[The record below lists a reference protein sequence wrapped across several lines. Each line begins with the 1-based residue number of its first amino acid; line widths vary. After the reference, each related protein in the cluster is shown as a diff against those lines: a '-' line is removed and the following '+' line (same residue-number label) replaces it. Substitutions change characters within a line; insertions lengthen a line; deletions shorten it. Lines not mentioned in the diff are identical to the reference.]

1 MKTIKAKGGGFMSSG
16 IIKVLGIVTTVAGA
30 GLTILQAFID
40 DKKMDEKI
48 DERLEAREKARSEE
62 KSE

>member
-1 MKTIKAKGGGFMSSG
+1 MSSG

-62 KSE
+62 QSE